1 MTSLVNLTFVLA
13 DQINTAVELPHA
25 LEPLALLLALCLT
38 HFNHLRTRSSSSILL
53 LFWPCYAIAL
63 SVWTRS
69 YVQTFPV
76 TPLVPLKWA
85 IAFLGLLS
93 FVLECISPDDTPDS
107 NTENPTLTANI
118 FSMWSFAWLTPLL
131 RKGSQVVITEDDLP
145 ALVPRDESANLG
157 NDLQCAIEKQ

>member
-1 MTSLVNLTFVLA
+1 M
-13 DQINTAVELPHA
+13 
-25 LEPLALLLALCLT
+25 
-38 HFNHLRTRSSSSILL
+38 
-53 LFWPCYAIAL
+53 
-63 SVWTRS
+63 
-69 YVQTFPV
+69 QTFPV

-85 IAFLGLLS
+85 VAFLGLLS